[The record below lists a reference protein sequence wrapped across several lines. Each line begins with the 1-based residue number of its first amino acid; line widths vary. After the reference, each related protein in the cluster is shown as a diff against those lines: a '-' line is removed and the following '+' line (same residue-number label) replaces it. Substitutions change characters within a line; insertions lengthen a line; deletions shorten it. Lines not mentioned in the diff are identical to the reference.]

1 MNPSD
6 YSTALTEAVTAQIQR
21 VIAYL
26 PIIGVALLLILVGWL
41 AARLARAI
49 AFRASVAVI
58 DRLSKKSIVERGLG
72 SGSLRAR
79 IPVLVRETAFWAVL
93 LLFLA
98 AAIDELEIPAIASPL
113 AALAYYAPRLLS
125 GLLIA
130 ILGFAVGNI
139 ANYWVSST
147 LAPVGVAQAQMI
159 GRLAQFAVL
168 AVAFVMAA
176 DQAGIES
183 TILILALG
191 IVLTVTLGGIAL
203 AFAMGCAPI
212 VGNLVASH
220 YAAKQLST
228 GQTAQLSEHSGIVT
242 QITSAFV
249 VLQTEKGEVLVPA
262 RKFLEEASVVSGTIA
277 SDAGDA

>member
-6 YSTALTEAVTAQIQR
+6 LSTALANALGVQVQR
-21 VIAYL
+21 MVAYL
-26 PIIGVALLLILVGWL
+26 PAIAVALLLILVGWL
-41 AARLARAI
+41 AARLARAV
-49 AFRASVAVI
+49 AFRASQAIVE
-58 DRLSKKSIVERGLG
+58 RLSKQAIVDRGLG
-72 SGSLRAR
+72 GGELRSR
-79 IPVLVRETAFWAVL
+79 IPILVRETAFWAVL
-93 LLFLA
+93 LFFLA
-98 AAIDELEIPAIASPL
+98 AAIEQLEIPAISSPL
-113 AALAYYAPRLLS
+113 SALAFYAPKLLS

-130 ILGFAVGNI
+130 ILGFALGNI
-139 ANYWVSST
+139 ARYWVSTT
-147 LAPVGVAQAQMI
+147 LAPVGVAQAQML
-159 GRLAQFAVL
+159 GRLAQFGVL

-203 AFAMGCAPI
+203 AFAIGCAPI

-228 GQTAQLSEHSGIVT
+228 GQTAQLDQHSGVVT

-249 VLQTEKGEVLVPA
+249 VLQTDKGEVLIPA
-262 RKFLEEASVVSGTIA
+262 RKFLEEASVLSGVRNA
-277 SDAGDA
+277 

>member
-1 MNPSD
+1 MNPSEL
-6 YSTALTEAVTAQIQR
+6 STALTAALSAQIQR

-26 PIIGVALLLILVGWL
+26 PTIAVALLLVVVGYV
-41 AARLARAI
+41 AARLARAVVY
-49 AFRASVAVI
+49 RACAAIVE
-58 DRLSKKSIVERGLG
+58 RLSKRAIVDRGLG
-72 SGSLRAR
+72 GGSLRTR

-98 AAIDELEIPAIASPL
+98 AAIEQLQIPAISSPL
-113 AALAYYAPRLLS
+113 SALAFYAPKLLS

-130 ILGFAVGNI
+130 VLGFAAGNI

-147 LAPVGVAQAQMI
+147 LAPVGVAQAQML
-159 GRLAQFAVL
+159 GRLAQFGVL

-203 AFAMGCAPI
+203 AFAIGCAPI

-220 YAAKQLST
+220 YAAKQLTT
-228 GQTAQLSEHSGIVT
+228 GQTAQIDEHSGVVM

-249 VLQTEKGEVLVPA
+249 VLQTEKGEVLIPA
-262 RKFLEEASVVSGTIA
+262 RKFLEEASVVSGVRNA
-277 SDAGDA
+277 